1 MLAPEEIIRND
12 NEDTETIIATE
23 QEPLGW
29 RNEPKHDVAYLSLAR
44 NLGERRALTPKSS
57 QIWRGGEAEPN
68 RERKKSIGSS
78 LRYEERFGL

>member
-1 MLAPEEIIRND
+1 MSAPEKFLRND
-12 NEDTETIIATE
+12 SEDAETIILNE
-23 QEPLGW
+23 QESLGW
-29 RNEPKHDVAYLSLAR
+29 RDEPKHDVAYESLAR
-44 NLGERRALTPKSS
+44 NLGERRALTPKIS